1 MIIPAEIK
9 KCVAFLAYNSVNG
22 EHLAGT
28 VFFVGVPMESQ
39 EERLFVYLI
48 TAKHVIDKI
57 DKAFAGH

>member
-48 TAKHVIDKI
+48 TAKHV
-57 DKAFAGH
+57 